1 MGVGREE
8 NRDEV
13 EVEGIEVGSSQTKNW
28 PWQIKIKRNFVPKQQ

>member
-1 MGVGREE
+1 MGVVGEE
-8 NRDEV
+8 NRD